1 MRFYKIISFMLL
13 GLDDTDSP
21 DGMCT
26 TYLGALIADELER
39 LGYEVTNHRLVRLN
53 PNVIWKTRG
62 NAAICVEIFGG
73 DPKTVFAIACGFVD
87 RFAQFDCEK
96 TNPGVVVVESPPD
109 PAFYYQALQRF
120 CTIEEAV
127 ERLEKIG
134 ALYKG
139 YKNGRGLIGA
149 LAAVSSVLPDKTYEC
164 LAYRK
169 AEVLGTPR
177 VFEKEGFFTSEEQTA
192 PHTWDTVDF
201 VRGEIVCIPHGKDPV
216 LYGIRGES
224 PEWVRNA
231 TGFLETEEPAFLQI
245 WETNQGTD
253 AHLLPLPG
261 GNPVEGESY
270 RFSGVVDSVP
280 VTNRGGHVQ
289 FTIFSN
295 GRSIPVFAFEPTKY
309 FRNAVR
315 ELTCGDRITVCGSF
329 QKGVLHLE
337 KFRPDRLSEQENRS
351 SPRCPICGGRM
362 TSAGKDKGY
371 KCRECSARVR
381 DVESRER
388 TIQTIWYEVPPGSR
402 RHLAKPAIRMRDSD
416 T

>member
-1 MRFYKIISFMLL
+1 MLL

-62 NAAICVEIFGG
+62 NAAICIEILGG
-73 DPKTVFAIACGFVD
+73 DPKTVFDIACGFVD

-96 TNPGVVVVESPPD
+96 TNPGVVVVDSPPD
-109 PAFYYQALQRF
+109 PAFYFQTLQRF
-120 CTIEEAV
+120 CTIEETV
-127 ERLEKIG
+127 SRLERIG

-149 LAAVSSVLPDKTYEC
+149 LAAVSSVLPDKTFEC

-169 AEVLGTPR
+169 ADVLGTPR
-177 VFEKEGFFTSEEQTA
+177 IFEKEGFFTSEDKTA

-201 VRGEIVCIPHGKDPV
+201 IRRDIVCVPHGKDPV
-216 LYGIRGES
+216 LYGIRGDT
-224 PEWVRNA
+224 PEWVEKA
-231 TGFLETEEPAFLQI
+231 TGFLDTEEPAFSQI

-253 AHLLPLPG
+253 AHLLSLPYG
-261 GNPVEGESY
+261 GPVEGESY
-270 RFSGVVDSVP
+270 RFFGVVESAP
-280 VTNRGGHVQ
+280 RTNRGGHVQ
-289 FTIFSN
+289 FTILAN
-295 GRSIPVFAFEPTKY
+295 GESIQVFAFEPTKY

-315 ELTCGDRITVCGSF
+315 ELACGDRITVCGSF
-329 QKGVLHLE
+329 QKGILHLE
-337 KFRPDRLSEQENRS
+337 KFRPDRLTEQEHRS

-388 TIQTIWYEVPPGSR
+388 TIQTRWYEVPPGSR
-402 RHLAKPAIRMRDSD
+402 RHLAKPAVRMRD
-416 T
+416 

>member
-1 MRFYKIISFMLL
+1 MLL

-26 TYLGALIADELER
+26 TYLGALIADELDR
-39 LGYEVTNHRLVRLN
+39 MGYTISSCRLVRLN
-53 PNVIWKTRG
+53 PNVVWKTRG
-62 NAAICVEIFGG
+62 NAAVCIGIVGG
-73 DPKTVFAIACGFVD
+73 DPETVLKIACGFVG
-87 RFAQFDCEK
+87 RFAEFSCEK
-96 TNPGVVVVESPPD
+96 TNPGVVVVESAPD
-109 PAFYYQALQRF
+109 PAYYFQALQRF
-120 CTIEEAV
+120 CTIQETV
-127 ERLEKIG
+127 SRLDTIH

-177 VFEKEGFFTSEEQTA
+177 IFEDEGFFISEEKTA

-201 VRGEIVCIPHGKDPV
+201 IRRAIVCVPHGKDPV

-224 PEWVRNA
+224 PAWVQEA
-231 TGFLETEEPAFLQI
+231 AGYLKTEEPAFSRI

-253 AHLLPLPG
+253 AHLLPLPKEG
-261 GNPVEGESY
+261 PAEGESY
-270 RFSGVVDSVP
+270 RFSGIVASAP
-280 VTNRGGHVQ
+280 KTNRGGHVQ
-289 FTIFSN
+289 FTISRGGVN
-295 GRSIPVFAFEPTKY
+295 ISVFAFEPTKY

-315 ELTCGDRITVCGSF
+315 ELACGDQITVCGSF
-329 QKGVLHLE
+329 QKDVLHLE
-337 KFRPDRLSEQENRS
+337 KFRPEELAGQKIRV
-351 SPRCPICGGRM
+351 SPKCPVCGGRM

-381 DVESRER
+381 EVPDLSR
-388 TIQTIWYEVPPGSR
+388 TLQMKWYEVPPGSR
-402 RHLAKPAIRMRDSD
+402 RHLAKPAVRMDEEGKRSS
-416 T
+416 

>member
-26 TYLGALIADELER
+26 TYLGVLIARELR
-39 LGYEVTNHRLVRLN
+39 NRGFTVTNHRLVRLN

-62 NAAICVEIFGG
+62 NAGISLEISGG
-73 DPKTVFAIACGFVD
+73 DPKEVFEIACGFVE
-87 RFAQFDCEK
+87 RFARFDCEK
-96 TNPGVVVVESPPD
+96 TNPGVVVVETPPD

-120 CTIEEAV
+120 CTIEETV
-127 ERLEKIG
+127 ERLQKIG

-177 VFEKEGFFTSEEQTA
+177 VFESRGFFTSEEQTA

-201 VRGEIVCIPHGKDPV
+201 VRREIVCVPHGKDPV
-216 LYGIRGES
+216 LYGIRGEN
-224 PEWVRNA
+224 PEWVEKA
-231 TGFLETEEPAFLQI
+231 TGFLETEEPAFSNV

-261 GNPVEGESY
+261 TGPVEGESY
-270 RFSGVVDSVP
+270 HFSGVVDSPP

-289 FTIFSN
+289 FTIFAN
-295 GRSIPVFAFEPTKY
+295 DVKIPVFAFEPTKY
-309 FRNAVR
+309 FRTHVR
-315 ELTCGDRITVCGSF
+315 ELLVGDEITVCGSF

-337 KFRPDRLSEQENRS
+337 KFRPILLASQKSRS
-351 SPRCPICGGRM
+351 SPHCPVCGGRM

-371 KCRECSARVR
+371 KCRECSGKVR
-381 DVESRER
+381 DVPYQAR
-388 TIQTIWYEVPPGSR
+388 TLQMKWYEVPPGSR
-402 RHLAKPAIRMRDSD
+402 RHLAKPAVRMKDD
-416 T
+416 I

>member
-1 MRFYKIISFMLL
+1 MLL

-26 TYLGALIADELER
+26 TYLGALIANELTHR
-39 LGYEVTNHRLVRLN
+39 GFTVTNHRLVRLN

-62 NAAICVEIFGG
+62 NAGICIEIADGNPM
-73 DPKTVFAIACGFVD
+73 DVFEIACEFVE
-87 RFAQFDCEK
+87 RFARFECEK

-109 PAFYYQALQRF
+109 SAFYYQALQRF
-120 CTIEEAV
+120 CTIEETV
-127 ERLEKIG
+127 ERLEAIG

-139 YKNGRGLIGA
+139 YKNGRGLNGA

-177 VFEKEGFFTSEEQTA
+177 VFAEEGFFTSEGQTA

-201 VRGEIVCIPHGKDPV
+201 IRREIVCIPHGKDPV

-224 PEWVRNA
+224 VEWVRKA
-231 TGFLETEEPAFLQI
+231 TGFLETEEPAFSQV

-253 AHLLPLPG
+253 THLLPLPTDG
-261 GNPVEGESY
+261 PVDGESY
-270 RFSGVVDSVP
+270 RFSGVVDSLP

-295 GRSIPVFAFEPTKY
+295 GKSIQVFAFEPTKY

-315 ELTCGDRITVCGSF
+315 ELVIGDEITVCGSF

-337 KFRPDRLSEQENRS
+337 KFRPTVLASQKSRS
-351 SPRCPICGGRM
+351 SPRCPVCGGRM
-362 TSAGKDKGY
+362 TSAGKNKGY
-371 KCRECSARVR
+371 KCRECSGKVR
-381 DVESRER
+381 DVPDVPDVPDQER
-388 TIQTIWYEVPPGSR
+388 TLQTKWYEVPPGSR
-402 RHLAKPAIRMRDSD
+402 RHLAKPAVRMKDD
-416 T
+416 I

>member
-1 MRFYKIISFMLL
+1 MRFYKIISLMIL

-26 TYLGALIADELER
+26 TSLGALIAEELER

-62 NAAICVEIFGG
+62 NAAICIGISGG
-73 DPKTVFAIACGFVD
+73 DPKTVFDIACGFVD
-87 RFAQFDCEK
+87 RFARFECEK
-96 TNPGVVVVESPPD
+96 TNPGVVVVDSPPD

-120 CTIEEAV
+120 CTIEETV
-127 ERLEKIG
+127 KRLERIG

-169 AEVLGTPR
+169 VEVLGTPR
-177 VFEKEGFFTSEEQTA
+177 VFEKEGFFTSEEKTA

-201 VRGEIVCIPHGKDPV
+201 IRKEIVCVPHGKDPV
-216 LYGIRGES
+216 LYGIRGEN
-224 PEWVRNA
+224 PDWVEKA
-231 TGFLETEEPAFLQI
+231 TGFLDTEEPELSRI

-253 AHLLPLPG
+253 AHLLPLPKRG
-261 GNPVEGESY
+261 PVEGESY
-270 RFSGVVDSVP
+270 RFSGSVESAP

-289 FTIFSN
+289 FTILAN
-295 GRSIPVFAFEPTKY
+295 GVSITVFAFEPTKY

-315 ELTCGDRITVCGSF
+315 ELTGGDRITVCGSF

-337 KFRPDRLSEQENRS
+337 KFRPELLAEPENRS
-351 SPRCPICGGRM
+351 SPRCPVCGGRM

-381 DVESRER
+381 DVEGRER
-388 TIQTIWYEVPPGSR
+388 TIQTVWYEVPPGSR
-402 RHLAKPAIRMRDSD
+402 RHLAKPAVRMRDQGN
-416 T
+416 

>member
-1 MRFYKIISFMLL
+1 MRFYKIILFMLL

-26 TYLGALIADELER
+26 TYLGALIARELKHS
-39 LGYEVTNHRLVRLN
+39 GYEVTNHRLVRLN

-62 NAAICVEIFGG
+62 NAAICIEISGG
-73 DPKTVFAIACGFVD
+73 DPKTVFDIACEFLD
-87 RFAQFDCEK
+87 RFARFDCEK
-96 TNPGVVVVESPPD
+96 TNPGVVVVDAPPD

-120 CTIEEAV
+120 CTIEETV
-127 ERLEKIG
+127 SRLERIG

-149 LAAVSSVLPDKTYEC
+149 LAAVSSVLSDITYEC

-177 VFEKEGFFTSEEQTA
+177 IFEKKGFFTSEEKTA

-201 VRGEIVCIPHGKDPV
+201 IRREIVCVPHGKDPV
-216 LYGIRGES
+216 LYGIRGET
-224 PEWVRNA
+224 PDWVEKA
-231 TGFLETEEPAFLQI
+231 TGFLDAEEPAFSQI

-261 GNPVEGESY
+261 GGPVEGESY
-270 RFSGVVDSVP
+270 RVFGVVESAP

-289 FTIFSN
+289 FTILAH
-295 GRSIPVFAFEPTKY
+295 GVSIPVFAFEPTKH
-309 FRNAVR
+309 FRTAVR
-315 ELTCGDRITVCGSF
+315 ELACGDEITVCGSF

-337 KFRPDRLSEQENRS
+337 KFRPDRLAEPENRS
-351 SPRCPICGGRM
+351 SPRCPVCGGRM
-362 TSAGKDKGY
+362 TSAGKEKGY

-388 TIQTIWYEVPPGSR
+388 IIHTVWYEVPPGSR
-402 RHLAKPAIRMRDSD
+402 RHLAKPAVRMRD
-416 T
+416 

>member
-26 TYLGALIADELER
+26 TYLGALIANELKR
-39 LGYEVTNHRLVRLN
+39 RGFTVTNHRLVRLN

-62 NAAICVEIFGG
+62 NAGISLEISGG
-73 DPKTVFAIACGFVD
+73 DSTVVFEIACEFVE
-87 RFAQFDCEK
+87 RFARFECEK

-120 CTIEEAV
+120 CTIEETV
-127 ERLEKIG
+127 KRLERIG

-169 AEVLGTPR
+169 NEVLGTPR
-177 VFEKEGFFTSEEQTA
+177 IYAEEGFFTSEEQTA

-201 VRGEIVCIPHGKDPV
+201 IRREIVCVPHGKDPV
-216 LYGIRGES
+216 LYGIRGDT
-224 PEWVRNA
+224 PKWAIKA
-231 TGFLETEEPAFLQI
+231 TGFLETEEPAFSQI

-253 AHLLPLPG
+253 AHLLPLPDG
-261 GNPVEGESY
+261 GPIEGESY
-270 RFSGVVDSVP
+270 RFSGVVESLP
-280 VTNRGGHVQ
+280 ITNRGGHVQ
-289 FTIFSN
+289 FTILSN
-295 GRSIPVFAFEPTKY
+295 GMEIPVFAFEPTKY

-315 ELTCGDRITVCGSF
+315 ELVVGDEITICGSF

-337 KFRPDRLSEQENRS
+337 KFRPNLLATQKSRS

-371 KCRECSARVR
+371 KCRECSGKVR
-381 DVESRER
+381 DVPDQER
-388 TIQTIWYEVPPGSR
+388 TLQTKWYEVPPGSR
-402 RHLAKPAIRMRDSD
+402 RHLAKPAVRMKDD
-416 T
+416 I

>member
-1 MRFYKIISFMLL
+1 ML

-26 TYLGALIADELER
+26 TYLGALITRELTR
-39 LGYEVTNHRLVRLN
+39 RGFTVTNHRLVRLN

-62 NAAICVEIFGG
+62 NAGVSLEIEGG
-73 DPKTVFAIACGFVD
+73 NPKDVFEIACGFVE
-87 RFAQFDCEK
+87 RFARFDCEK
-96 TNPGVVVVESPPD
+96 TNPGVVVVETQPD

-120 CTIEEAV
+120 CTIQETV
-127 ERLEKIG
+127 ERLERIG
-134 ALYKG
+134 ALCKG

-169 AEVLGTPR
+169 YEVLGTPR
-177 VFEKEGFFTSEEQTA
+177 VYEKQGFFTSEEQTA

-201 VRGEIVCIPHGKDPV
+201 IRREIVCIPHGKDPV
-216 LYGIRGES
+216 LYGIRGDT
-224 PEWVRNA
+224 PAWVEKA
-231 TGFLETEEPAFLQI
+231 TGFLETEEPAFSNV

-253 AHLLPLPG
+253 AHLLPLPVTE
-261 GNPVEGESY
+261 PVEGESY
-270 RFSGVVDSVP
+270 RFSGIVDSLP

-295 GRSIPVFAFEPTKY
+295 GESIPVFAFEPTKY
-309 FRNAVR
+309 FRNVVR
-315 ELTCGDRITVCGSF
+315 ELVVGDEITVCGSF

-337 KFRPDRLSEQENRS
+337 KFRPNLLASQKSRS

-371 KCRECSARVR
+371 KCRECSGKVR
-381 DVESRER
+381 DVTDQER
-388 TIQTIWYEVPPGSR
+388 TLQTKWYEVPPGSR
-402 RHLAKPAIRMRDSD
+402 RHLAKPAVRMKDD
-416 T
+416 I

>member
-26 TYLGALIADELER
+26 TYLGALIARELKNR
-39 LGYEVTNHRLVRLN
+39 GFTVTNHRLVRLN

-62 NAAICVEIFGG
+62 NAGISLEISGG
-73 DPKTVFAIACGFVD
+73 DPKVVFEIACGFVE
-87 RFAQFDCEK
+87 RFARFDCEK
-96 TNPGVVVVESPPD
+96 TNPGVVVVETPPD

-120 CTIEEAV
+120 CTIEETV
-127 ERLEKIG
+127 ERLETIG

-169 AEVLGTPR
+169 NEVLGTPR
-177 VFEKEGFFTSEEQTA
+177 VYEKLGFFTSEEQTA

-201 VRGEIVCIPHGKDPV
+201 VRREIVCVPHGKDPV
-216 LYGIRGES
+216 LYGIRGEN
-224 PEWVRNA
+224 PEWVEKA
-231 TGFLETEEPAFLQI
+231 TGFLETEEPAFSNV

-261 GNPVEGESY
+261 TGPVEGESY
-270 RFSGVVDSVP
+270 HLSGVVDSLP

-289 FTIFSN
+289 FTIFAN
-295 GRSIPVFAFEPTKY
+295 DVKIPVFAFEPTKY

-315 ELTCGDRITVCGSF
+315 ELLVGDEITVCGSF

-337 KFRPDRLSEQENRS
+337 KFRPNLLASQKSRA

-371 KCRECSARVR
+371 KCRECSGKIR
-381 DVESRER
+381 DVSDQAR
-388 TIQTIWYEVPPGSR
+388 TLQTKWYEVPPGSR
-402 RHLAKPAIRMRDSD
+402 RHLAKPAVRMKDD
-416 T
+416 I